1 MKKATYSELP
11 LWERFQK
18 AARQRRRSPER
29 LLTDYMRERLEIWED
44 QRLDEEM
51 RRDAQRGGFHEA
63 DAVNIVRQ
71 YRREKRAQRA
81 ASYSVRDSHTP
92 TIAGAAGR

>member
-1 MKKATYSELP
+1 MKKDTLSALP
-11 LWERFQK
+11 LWDQFQK

-51 RRDAQRGGFHEA
+51 RRDAQRSGYREE
-63 DAVNIVRQ
+63 DAVDIVRQ
-71 YRREKRAQRA
+71 YRREKREQRA
-81 ASYSVRDSHTP
+81 AS
-92 TIAGAAGR
+92 

>member
-1 MKKATYSELP
+1 MAMKKGTLSALP

-29 LLTDYMRERLEIWED
+29 LLTDYLCERLEIWED

-51 RRDAQRGGFHEA
+51 RRDAQRSGYREE
-63 DAVNIVRQ
+63 DAIDIVRQ
-71 YRREKRAQRA
+71 YR
-81 ASYSVRDSHTP
+81 
-92 TIAGAAGR
+92 